1 VARKKS
7 PILTEAELRLMQV
20 LWEKDSAT
28 VGEVLAGLPKD
39 TALAYSTVLTTLR
52 ILETKGYVAHSE
64 SGRAFVYHP
73 LIGREEA
80 IRTAT
85 QQLARRFFDDSPGML
100 ALNLLEQENIDERE
114 LERIKRLIERS
125 RENS

>member
-20 LWEKDSAT
+20 LWEKRTAT
-28 VGEVLAGLPKD
+28 VGEVLAGLPTD

-52 ILETKGYVAHSE
+52 ILETKGYVAHAE
-64 SGRAFVYHP
+64 SGRAFVYRP
-73 LIGREEA
+73 LIGRDEA

-85 QQLARRFFDDSPGML
+85 QQLARRFFDNSPGLL
-100 ALNLLEQENIDERE
+100 ALNLLEQENIDEHE
-114 LERIKRLIERS
+114 LERLKRLIERR